1 MKLLNR
7 ILNML
12 EYNCHRKS
20 DDRKVDHMY
29 QNSERTAIV
38 LVDYLKGSAVV
49 HEFMSADDFARL
61 QAQEES
67 GNVRIMNH
75 YEPLREAA

>member
-1 MKLLNR
+1 
-7 ILNML
+7 ML
-12 EYNCHRKS
+12 EYSCHWKS
-20 DDRKVDHMY
+20 DDRKVNHMY

-67 GNVRIMNH
+67 GSIRIMNH
-75 YEPLREAA
+75 YEPLRDAA

>member
-1 MKLLNR
+1 
-7 ILNML
+7 
-12 EYNCHRKS
+12 
-20 DDRKVDHMY
+20 MY
-29 QNSERTAIV
+29 QNSDRTAIV

-67 GNVRIMNH
+67 GSIRIMNH
-75 YEPLREAA
+75 YEPLRDAA